1 MRPETTLDRIAFWLV
16 IVGALAWGWF
26 AWDVNILDLV
36 LEKVWDP
43 LDNIVFVLIAIAGLY
58 LGVRALSRPGG
69 SREP

>member
-1 MRPETTLDRIAFWLV
+1 
-16 IVGALAWGWF
+16 
-26 AWDVNILDLV
+26 VNVLDLV

-58 LGVRALSRPGG
+58 PGVRALSRPGG